1 MPSITPD
8 ATVCAANPWA
18 GVSEKMLIQT
28 LQTLEADRLV
38 RRDALPV
45 VPPHVEYSLTDD
57 GHRAVELLAPL
68 VQWAQHQVRR

>member
-1 MPSITPD
+1 
-8 ATVCAANPWA
+8 
-18 GVSEKMLIQT
+18 MLIQT